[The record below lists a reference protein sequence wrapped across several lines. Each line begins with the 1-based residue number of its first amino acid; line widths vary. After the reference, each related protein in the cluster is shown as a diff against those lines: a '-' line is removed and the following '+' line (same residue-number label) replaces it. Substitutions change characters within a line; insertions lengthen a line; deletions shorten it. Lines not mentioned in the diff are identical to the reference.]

1 MKERFVNCLR
11 KWSKLTYHSFIAYT
25 FISFVCDS
33 MDRIKD
39 HDNKAYI
46 WTILTVIIGALWIE
60 RLYSDIEKQVKWYT
74 RDRIRESI
82 EDNNER
88 YHKEDKSE
96 NTE

>member
-1 MKERFVNCLR
+1 
-11 KWSKLTYHSFIAYT
+11 
-25 FISFVCDS
+25 
-33 MDRIKD
+33 MDRIEA

-46 WTILTVIIGALWIE
+46 WMILTVIIGALWIE
-60 RLYSDIEKQVKWYT
+60 RLCSDIEKQVKWYT